1 MLVRVNGKRRN
12 SVVKALI
19 RQAGRLPE
27 GMMPSLT
34 WSRNDEQATHKRFV
48 IATEADAVYGIGAVP
63 GSAPT
68 VKMRT
73 AYSANI
79 FRRDAVSL

>member
-1 MLVRVNGKRRN
+1 MLVRVDGKRSN

-48 IATEADAVYGIGAVP
+48 IGRGRCRLCDRRIPWERANNEDANGLL
-63 GSAPT
+63 
-68 VKMRT
+68 R
-73 AYSANI
+73 
-79 FRRDAVSL
+79 